1 MAAIGFWHGTTTWYP
16 MNYNIPEIKES
27 KDSTS
32 QENAYLRLRNAI
44 MVGAIPTGVS
54 LTMRGLAEQLGLSP
68 TPIREAL
75 RRLNSESAIALQDN
89 RRMLVPHMTK
99 GRFEDLIA
107 TRITLECHAAL
118 RALPYVSGV
127 LIEAMRDTDLA
138 MDRALEQHD
147 YDTLTALN
155 HDFHSILYRANPDH
169 ISMPLVES
177 IWLQLG
183 PFQREVISEL
193 DVFYQIDRHKQI
205 LSALDTRDA
214 KALSA
219 AIQKD
224 IEDGVAAAGR
234 DAIALRDGA

>member
-1 MAAIGFWHGTTTWYP
+1 
-16 MNYNIPEIKES
+16 MNYTIPKIENS
-27 KDSTS
+27 ADLTS
-32 QENAYLRLRNAI
+32 QEYVYARLRNAI
-44 MVGAIPTGVS
+44 MVGAIPTGAS
-54 LTMRGLAEQLGLSP
+54 LTMRGLADQLDLSP

-75 RRLNSESAIALQDN
+75 RRLNSESAIVSQDN
-89 RRMLVPHMTK
+89 RRMFIPHMTE

-118 RALPYVSGV
+118 RALPFVSDK
-127 LIEAMRDTDLA
+127 LIEEMRAIDTR
-138 MDRALEQHD
+138 MDNALERRD
-147 YDTLTALN
+147 YDVLTALN
-155 HDFHSILYRANPDH
+155 HDFHNCLYCANPDH

-193 DVFYQIDRHKQI
+193 GAFYEIDRHKEI
-205 LSALDTRDA
+205 LVALGNRDA
-214 KALSA
+214 DALSA

-234 DAIALRDGA
+234 DAIALRDGGAAPKTINR

>member
-1 MAAIGFWHGTTTWYP
+1 
-16 MNYNIPEIKES
+16 MNYNIPEINNS

-32 QENAYLRLRNAI
+32 QEYAYLRLRNAI
-44 MVGAIPTGVS
+44 MVGAIATGAS

-89 RRMLVPHMTK
+89 RRMLIPPMTK

-118 RALPYVSGV
+118 RALPYVSDV
-127 LIEAMRDTDLA
+127 LIEKMRDTDTA

-147 YDTLTALN
+147 YDVLTALN
-155 HDFHSILYRANPDH
+155 HEFHSILYRANPDQ

-177 IWLQLG
+177 LWLQLG

-193 DVFYQIDRHKQI
+193 GAFYQIDRHKQI
-205 LSALDTRDA
+205 LSALDARDA
-214 KALSA
+214 EALSA

-234 DAIALRDGA
+234 DAIAIRDHA

>member
-1 MAAIGFWHGTTTWYP
+1 
-16 MNYNIPEIKES
+16 MNYNIPEIDTA

-32 QENAYLRLRNAI
+32 QEYAYARLRRAI
-44 MVGAIPTGVS
+44 MVGAIPTGAS
-54 LTMRGLAEQLGLSP
+54 LTMRGLAEQLNLSP

-75 RRLNSESAIALQDN
+75 RRLNSESAMVSQDN
-89 RRMLVPHMTK
+89 RRMLIPHMTK

-107 TRITLECHAAL
+107 TRVTLECHAAL
-118 RALPYVSGV
+118 RALPYVSGII
-127 LIEAMRDTDLA
+127 IEEMRKTDA
-138 MDRALEQHD
+138 EMDRALEKED

-155 HDFHSILYRANPDH
+155 HDFHSILYKANPDQ

-193 DVFYQIDRHKQI
+193 GVFYQIDRHKQI
-205 LSALDTRDA
+205 LSALDERSADA
-214 KALSA
+214 LVT
-219 AIQKD
+219 AIQND

-234 DAIALRDGA
+234 DAIALRDGT

>member
-1 MAAIGFWHGTTTWYP
+1 
-16 MNYNIPEIKES
+16 
-27 KDSTS
+27 
-32 QENAYLRLRNAI
+32 
-44 MVGAIPTGVS
+44 MVGAIPTGAS
-54 LTMRGLAEQLGLSP
+54 LTMRGLAEQLNLSP

-75 RRLNSESAIALQDN
+75 RRLNSESAIVSQDN
-89 RRMLVPHMTK
+89 RRMLIPHMTA

-127 LIEAMRDTDLA
+127 LIDQMRATDTA
-138 MDRALEQHD
+138 MDRALDTKD
-147 YDTLTALN
+147 YDVLTALN

-183 PFQREVISEL
+183 PFQREVISEMGA
-193 DVFYQIDRHKQI
+193 FYQIDRHKEI
-205 LSALDTRDA
+205 LSALDDRDA
-214 KALSA
+214 DALSA

-234 DAIALRDGA
+234 DAIALRDSA

>member
-1 MAAIGFWHGTTTWYP
+1 MTPLRFWHETTTWHP
-16 MNYNIPEIKES
+16 MSYNIPEIEIS
-27 KDSTS
+27 TDSTS
-32 QENAYLRLRNAI
+32 QEYAYLRLRNAI
-44 MVGAIPTGVS
+44 MVGAIPTGAS
-54 LTMRGLAEQLGLSP
+54 LTMRGLAEQLNLSP

-75 RRLNSESAIALQDN
+75 RRLNSESAIASQDN
-89 RRMLVPHMTK
+89 RRMLIPLMTK

-118 RALPYVSGV
+118 RAIPYVSGV
-127 LIEAMRDTDLA
+127 LIDKMRDTDTA

-147 YDTLTALN
+147 YDVLTALN
-155 HDFHSILYRANPDH
+155 HDFHSILYCANPDH

-193 DVFYQIDRHKQI
+193 DAFYQIDRHKQI
-205 LSALDTRDA
+205 LAALDCRDA
-214 KALSA
+214 DALLA

-234 DAIALRDGA
+234 DAITLRDGA

>member
-1 MAAIGFWHGTTTWYP
+1 
-16 MNYNIPEIKES
+16 MNFTIPDITNSE
-27 KDSTS
+27 DLTS
-32 QENAYLRLRNAI
+32 QEYVYARLRSAI
-44 MVGAIPTGVS
+44 MVGAIPTGAT
-54 LTMRGLAEQLGLSP
+54 LTMRGLAEQLSLSP

-75 RRLNSESAIALQDN
+75 RRLNSESAIVAQDN
-89 RRMLVPHMTK
+89 RRMVIPFMTE
-99 GRFEDLIA
+99 GRFEDLVA

-118 RALPYVSGV
+118 RALPYVSAM
-127 LIEAMRDTDLA
+127 LIEQMRIIDTD
-138 MDRALEQHD
+138 MDTALERKD

-155 HDFHSILYRANPDH
+155 HDFHTCLYRANPDH

-193 DVFYQIDRHKQI
+193 GAFYEIDRHKEI
-205 LSALDTRDA
+205 LTALDNRNA
-214 KALSA
+214 EALSD

-234 DAIALRDGA
+234 RAIALREATPTEFTVNR